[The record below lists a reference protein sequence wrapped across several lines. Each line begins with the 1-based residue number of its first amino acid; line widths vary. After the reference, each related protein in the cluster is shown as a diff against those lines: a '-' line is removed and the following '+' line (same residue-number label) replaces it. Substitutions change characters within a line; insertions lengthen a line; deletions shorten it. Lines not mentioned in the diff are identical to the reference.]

1 MDMNN
6 NVKKHMDDLLR
17 RYPDLRDAAEKIH
30 TLYFNLETVF
40 FKNKT
45 LFICGNGGSCSDAEH
60 FIAELGKGFLSRR
73 HIPSD
78 LSNALEAAY
87 PGENYPERLQRGFRA
102 ISLNGHPALASAYTN
117 DVDPLMTYAQ
127 QLYIFGQKGD
137 AVLGITTSGNAKN
150 ILNLFKVARVLGIS
164 TYLLTGNNEE
174 GVCRKYADFVLDVPA
189 REAYRV
195 QEYHL
200 PIYHALAMMLEERFY
215 GAGE

>member
-1 MDMNN
+1 MSEKTNRTVIKAKIN
-6 NVKKHMDDLLR
+6 YPALSQPKSINGSAAKYSGCFIIAKDDIESL
-17 RYPDLRDAAEKIH
+17 
-30 TLYFNLETVF
+30 
-40 FKNKT
+40 NKYQ
-45 LFICGNGGSCSDAEH
+45 E
-60 FIAELGKGFLSRR
+60 
-73 HIPSD
+73 
-78 LSNALEAAY
+78 ALEAAY
-87 PGENYPERLQRGFRA
+87 PGENYPVRLQRGFRA

-164 TYLLTGNNEE
+164 TYLLTGNNEQ
-174 GVCRKYADFVLDVPA
+174 GVCRPYADFILDVPA
-189 REAYRV
+189 REAYLV

-215 GAGE
+215 GSGQ

>member
-6 NVKKHMDDLLR
+6 NVKKHMDDLFQRCPGLR
-17 RYPDLRDAAEKIH
+17 GMEEKIH

-40 FKNKT
+40 VKNKT
-45 LFICGNGGSCSDAEH
+45 LFLCGNGGSCSDAEH

-73 HIPSD
+73 KIPAD
-78 LSNALEAAY
+78 LADALEAAY
-87 PGENYPERLQRGFRA
+87 PGENYPNRIQRGFRA

-127 QLYIFGQKGD
+127 QLYIFGTPGD
-137 AVLGITTSGNAKN
+137 AVLGLTTSCNAKN

-174 GVCRKYADFVLDVPA
+174 GLCRKYADFVLDVPA
-189 REAYRV
+189 REAWRV

-200 PIYHALAMMLEERFY
+200 PIYHTLAMMLEERFY

>member
-6 NVKKHMDDLLR
+6 NVKKHMDTLLA
-17 RYPDLRDAAEKIH
+17 RYPDLRDSAEKIH
-30 TLYFNLETVF
+30 TLYFNLENVF
-40 FKNKT
+40 FKDKT

-73 HIPSD
+73 HIPSE
-78 LSNALEAAY
+78 LGEALEAAY

-127 QLYIFGQKGD
+127 QLYIFGKKGD
-137 AVLGITTSGNAKN
+137 A
-150 ILNLFKVARVLGIS
+150 VLGIS

-174 GVCRKYADFVLDVPA
+174 GVCRKYADFILDVPA

>member
-6 NVKKHMDDLLR
+6 NVKKHMDDLLV
-17 RYPDLRDAAEKIH
+17 RYPDLTGTAEKIH

-78 LSNALEAAY
+78 LSAALEAAY
-87 PGENYPERLQRGFRA
+87 PGENYPERIQRGFRA

-127 QLYIFGQKGD
+127 QLYIFGEKGD

-150 ILNLFKVARVLGIS
+150 ILNLFKIARVLGIS

-174 GVCRKYADFVLDVPA
+174 GACRKYADFILDVPA

-215 GAGE
+215 GSGE

>member
-6 NVKKHMDDLLR
+6 NVKKHMDDLFR
-17 RYPDLRDAAEKIH
+17 RCPDLRGMEEKIH

-45 LFICGNGGSCSDAEH
+45 LFLCGNGGSCSDSEH

-73 HIPSD
+73 KVPAELAD
-78 LSNALEAAY
+78 ALEAAY
-87 PGENYPERLQRGFRA
+87 PGEHYADRIQRGFRA
-102 ISLNGHPALASAYTN
+102 ISLNGHPSLASAYTN

-127 QLYIFGQKGD
+127 QLYIFGTPGD
-137 AVLGITTSGNAKN
+137 AVLGFTTSGNAKN

-164 TYLLTGNNEE
+164 TYLMTGNNEE
-174 GVCRKYADFVLDVPA
+174 GLCRKYADFILDVPA
-189 REAYRV
+189 REAWRV

-200 PIYHALAMMLEERFY
+200 PIYHTLAMMLEERFY